1 MDNYT
6 VEVWEIERRDKQQ
19 DNPDFRFKNVF
30 ARSPELA
37 LRRILLDNKITEK
50 VDAEVIWTEN
60 ERECRQIF
68 KGYLLEI

>member
-6 VEVWEIERRDKQQ
+6 VEVWKFEGRENQQ
-19 DNPDFRFKNVF
+19 DGPDFIFKNVF
-30 ARSPELA
+30 ARSPEFA

-50 VDAEVIWTEN
+50 VDAKVIWHEG
-60 ERECRQIF
+60 ESCQIF

>member
-6 VEVWEIERRDKQQ
+6 VEVWKIEGRDKQQ
-19 DNPDFRFKNVF
+19 DSPDFIFKNVF

-50 VDAEVIWTEN
+50 VDAEVIWN
-60 ERECRQIF
+60 EGERRQIF